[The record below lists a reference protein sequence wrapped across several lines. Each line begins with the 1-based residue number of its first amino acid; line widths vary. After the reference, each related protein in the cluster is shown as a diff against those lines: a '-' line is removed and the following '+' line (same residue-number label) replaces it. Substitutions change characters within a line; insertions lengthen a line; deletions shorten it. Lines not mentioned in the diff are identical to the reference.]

1 MRACWQR
8 SCLWAVALLV
18 LAGSCH
24 AQSVTPD
31 QEYQK
36 LIQVDQNIEPLGEH
50 PFGESISTYD
60 GSTSFNVTDV
70 TVRGNGPTITVG
82 RTLQFFEWAFNIDT
96 TAPTFPFDD
105 WDLDIPRIETLA
117 ATSLGWQTGV
127 GGTTPDVGTTNR
139 CSNFAPPP
147 GILSTQAEG
156 GWVADEWWYGYNLM
170 VPGEGKQQL
179 MPRYSANALTPTI
192 SGMSFN
198 IVTKNNW
205 MVTCGVTASDGGEGF
220 LAIAPDGTRYT
231 FAHLIYRPWY
241 EIVGAGGLLPP
252 DGTIIATTGNPLAQ
266 SAVSVKSALATK
278 GVTPMVAG
286 PGGLAILDREDAL
299 MYVTQIQD
307 RFGNTLTYNYDPT
320 TGYLSSITAN
330 DGREVDVTYA
340 SGSSVIQS
348 ITAKA
353 SNVPSRTWTY
363 TYGTGL
369 SSVQLP
375 DGSAWSYNLGVG
387 AYNLV
392 LPSNACS
399 LNQFPYSNTTPV
411 SGPGTNYGTVTAPSG
426 ITGTFSFVMKM
437 SGRSYTPQLCWG
449 QSGDTPPFEEA
460 MAIWPEWYVQPAI
473 TSEVIS
479 GAGMPTQT
487 WSYSYS
493 PANASWTTDACA
505 TSGTCPTT
513 VYTDVTDPNGNDTR
527 YTYSNRFDATEGL
540 LLRADTYSGA
550 YGGTLVKSEVSN
562 YASATAGP
570 WPSVYGADLAYRDNY
585 FQTEQLVPLNQRTIT
600 QDGQNYTWQ
609 AMAFNTYAQPTDVKR
624 YNDVAGQSGI
634 EETTTFLNDPNLW
647 VLGLTQSVV
656 NNTNGNETELTNTY
670 NSSDLLQSRS
680 HFGEFMMSYTY
691 NSVGQLASFTDG
703 DSNTT
708 NLSNYYR
715 GIPQEIDY
723 PDGGVETLTVD
734 DLSQITSITDQN
746 GNVTQYSYD
755 PIGRISQITYPT
767 NDTVSWFPKT
777 FTYSF
782 VSSAERGIA
791 AGHWDRTTTVGNA
804 VTTTYFDAD
813 LRPVLSDTS
822 INGTANSD
830 ITTATSYDYTGATTF
845 GSYPVS
851 GAPAV
856 TAVTTGTHNTYDPLE
871 RVTQTQEDSELGALT
886 TSTAYLAGAG
896 EQVTDPKGNVT
907 TTYYQVFDEPDYKDP
922 ILVNAPA
929 GVSQSIVRDIYSN
942 PTSITQSG
950 AYGSENDSI
959 TKTLLYD
966 GNHRLCRTTEPES
979 GSTVM
984 AYDGANNLAWSAQGQ
999 TITDGTCGQSDVAA
1013 AAQTVRTYDPMNRV
1027 LSITPPAGTQ
1037 DTNYSY
1043 DLVGN
1048 ILTLSTGVPQ
1058 LQSQQQFTYDTRNML
1073 TTEAL
1078 SVGGYAWALGYTYD
1092 GYGHLSAMGYP
1103 SYNGTSEGV
1112 AYNPDALGRDTQVG
1126 SYATGVTYFPNN
1138 QVAGFNY
1145 GSGASY
1151 AAQQNTRQLLSNF
1164 SDGVGGTA
1172 SINEGFA
1179 YDANGNI
1186 TNVNDQVNGQRTK
1199 AFTYDALNRLSNATA
1214 SNLYGTESYTYD
1226 ALNNLRSRLTGGN
1239 ALTLNYNA
1247 TNQLASV
1254 SQGASTTTT
1263 YGYDN
1268 QGNRNSLSSGGV
1280 TAAYTF
1286 DAENQLLQVSGVE
1299 SYAYDANGRRVMKT
1313 ATNGT
1318 PTAYYFYDHGGQLM
1332 YAFDPAT
1339 ASGTNYMYLGTKLI
1353 ARHAMQQVAIPAGVT
1368 VNPNPNNGNFT
1379 VSWNAVPDATSYTM
1393 QTTNGTGTTSVVYSG
1408 SATSTTQTVTTGG
1421 VQFYQLQACS
1431 SSGCSA
1437 EWPFSVSVW
1446 PAIPTI
1452 SVPSGTDNGGYTVS
1466 WTTPTGANTYD
1477 LQVSTDGGNTWT
1489 ALATGTASTSFPQPG
1504 NVSGSYI
1511 YRVQSHNRTVSG
1523 TAGWGTSSP
1532 VTVNTNYG
1540 VTPTPTPTLTV
1551 PATSYNGNATISWTA
1566 ATPITSY
1573 MLQQSSNGGSTWTTV
1588 YSGTGTSVALTGLA
1602 NGSYRYQLKACST
1615 VGGDQACTSFVTG
1628 GGMVVTLPPSPAPQ
1642 LNVQTTGDVNG
1653 NNTTGTYIVSWSG
1666 NNEATYYVVDMEV
1679 NNSGN
1684 WTQVQSG
1691 TGTAYDAVGQT
1702 DATYSYRVEAC
1713 NVAGCSGWS
1722 SPINTSVLQVPASP
1736 PSLSG
1741 GGTSTTGSYSLSWNT
1756 VATATYY
1763 VLQENANGAGW
1774 TMVQNNSTASW
1785 STSGRGTGTYQYLVY
1800 ACNTSGCSSTYSNV
1814 VTETVSLI
1822 PAAPTVTTKQTTNG
1836 DFIMAS
1842 VSWTAVPNA
1851 TSYVLQEITF
1861 TATVQ
1866 MYSGTG
1872 LGWSGGY
1879 AYGPLRVFQV
1889 KACNSSGCSA
1899 WTAQ

>member
-1 MRACWQR
+1 MIGCTAATAADDGGQGFI
-8 SCLWAVALLV
+8 ALAPDGTQYTFTHLV
-18 LAGSCH
+18 YRPMSTL
-24 AQSVTPD
+24 T
-31 QEYQK
+31 
-36 LIQVDQNIEPLGEH
+36 EPLE
-50 PFGESISTYD
+50 T
-60 GSTSFNVTDV
+60 TSDAVKAL
-70 TVRGNGPTITVG
+70 TV
-82 RTLQFFEWAFNIDT
+82 
-96 TAPTFPFDD
+96 
-105 WDLDIPRIETLA
+105 
-117 ATSLGWQTGV
+117 S
-127 GGTTPDVGTTNR
+127 GGARPLL
-139 CSNFAPPP
+139 APPSS
-147 GILSTQAEG
+147 GNLLERNDAFMYVTQVVDRFG
-156 GWVADEWWYGYNLM
+156 NSLTYTYNN
-170 VPGEGKQQL
+170 
-179 MPRYSANALTPTI
+179 ANGNLTSI
-192 SGMSFN
+192 
-198 IVTKNNW
+198 
-205 MVTCGVTASDGGEGF
+205 TASDG
-220 LAIAPDGTRYT
+220 R
-231 FAHLIYRPWY
+231 
-241 EIVGAGGLLPP
+241 
-252 DGTIIATTGNPLAQ
+252 
-266 SAVSVKSALATK
+266 SVT
-278 GVTPMVAG
+278 V
-286 PGGLAILDREDAL
+286 
-299 MYVTQIQD
+299 
-307 RFGNTLTYNYDPT
+307 NYDS
-320 TGYLSSITAN
+320 TGYMITSITAN
-330 DGREVDVTYA
+330 A
-340 SGSSVIQS
+340 SD
-348 ITAKA
+348 
-353 SNVPSRTWTY
+353 VPSRTWTY
-363 TYGTGL
+363 TYNTSNSALPTLTG
-369 SSVQLP
+369 VMLP
-375 DGSAWSYNLGVG
+375 DGSAWSY
-387 AYNLV
+387 
-392 LPSNACS
+392 
-399 LNQFPYSNTTPV
+399 SNTGALQTDTPQLTGDTADCTRNTIPTAIADPITV
-411 SGPGTNYGTVTAPSG
+411 TMTHPSGLTAAFNLSTMMHGRSYVATTCWGPESSVTAAGAPDVPYYNFPEYYFQPTITSKSFSGPGIPTETWTYTYSSPNQ
-426 ITGTFSFVMKM
+426 
-437 SGRSYTPQLCWG
+437 SY
-449 QSGDTPPFEEA
+449 
-460 MAIWPEWYVQPAI
+460 
-473 TSEVIS
+473 
-479 GAGMPTQT
+479 AG
-487 WSYSYS
+487 
-493 PANASWTTDACA
+493 DACYSA
-505 TSGTCPTT
+505 DTCPSTI
-513 VYTDVTDPNGNDTR
+513 YTDVLDPNGNDVH
-527 YTYSNRFDATEGL
+527 YIYSNRWGATEGQL
-540 LLRADTYSGA
+540 LSTTYYAGA
-550 YGGTLVKSEVSN
+550 AGGTVLRTETN
-562 YASATAGP
+562 TYANPTAGP
-570 WPSVYGADLAYRDNY
+570 WPSQYGVDLQDRNNIA
-585 FQTEQLVPLNQRTIT
+585 QTQELSPLQMRQTT
-600 QDGQNYTWQ
+600 EEGDTYTWQ
-609 AMAFNTYAQPTDVKR
+609 AMAYDGYANPTNVKR
-624 YNDVAGQSGI
+624 YNSISGQTGI

-723 PDGGVETLTVD
+723 PDGGEQTLTVD
-734 DLSQITSITDQN
+734 DLAQISSITDQN
-746 GNVTQYSYD
+746 GNTTQYTYD
-755 PIGRISQITYPT
+755 PIGRIHQIIYPT

-830 ITTATSYDYTGATTF
+830 ITTATGYDYTGATTF
-845 GSYPVS
+845 ASYPVS

-856 TAVTTGTHNTYDPLE
+856 TAVTTGTHNIYDPLE

-1013 AAQTVRTYDPMNRV
+1013 AAKTVRTYDPMNRV

-1247 TNQLASV
+1247 NNQLASV

-1353 ARHAMQQVAIPAGVT
+1353 ARHAMQQVAIPTGVT

-1466 WTTPTGANTYD
+1466 WTAPAGASTYD
-1477 LQVSTDGGNTWT
+1477 LQESVNGGAWT
-1489 ALATGTASTSFPQPG
+1489 ALATNTTALSFSQPG
-1504 NVSGSYI
+1504 NVSGTYT
-1511 YRVQSHNRTVSG
+1511 YRVEAFNRQVAG
-1523 TAGWGTSSP
+1523 TAGWATSP
-1532 VTVNTNYG
+1532 VVTVNTSYG
-1540 VTPTPTPTLTV
+1540 VVPTPTPTLTV
-1551 PATSYNGNATISWTA
+1551 PATSHNGNATISWTA
-1566 ATPITSY
+1566 AASVTGYT
-1573 MLQQSSNGGSTWTTV
+1573 LQQSSNGGSTWTTA
-1588 YSGTGTSVALTGLA
+1588 YSGTSTSIALTGLA
-1602 NGSYRYQLKACST
+1602 TGSYSYQLKACNT
-1615 VGGDQACTSFVTG
+1615 AGGGSACTSFVTG
-1628 GGMVVTLPPSPAPQ
+1628 GPMVVTLPPSPAPSAQ
-1642 LNVQTTGDVNG
+1642 VQTQNSTN
-1653 NNTTGTYIVSWSG
+1653 GTYIVSWLG
-1666 NNEATYYVVDMEV
+1666 NNEATSYTVDMEV

-1684 WTQVQSG
+1684 WTPVQSG

-1702 DATYSYRVEAC
+1702 DATYDYRVEAC
-1713 NVAGCSGWS
+1713 NVAGCSPWS
-1722 SPINTSVLQVPASP
+1722 NIVMTSVLLPPASP

-1741 GGTSTTGSYSLSWNT
+1741 GGTSTTGSYGLTWNAVANATSYELQQNLNGNVT
-1756 VATATYY
+1756 VEQNTAAT
-1763 VLQENANGAGW
+1763 
-1774 TMVQNNSTASW
+1774 SW
-1785 STSGRGTGTYQYLVY
+1785 SVSGQADGTYAYAVY
-1800 ACNTSGCSSTYSNV
+1800 ACNTSGCSSGSNL

-1822 PAAPTVTTKQTTNG
+1822 PVMPSAPFSITETGSSSKMTVHL
-1836 DFIMAS
+1836 
-1842 VSWTAVPNA
+1842 SWGAIANA
-1851 TSYVLQEITF
+1851 TSYTLQMMEPKGD
-1861 TATVQ
+1861 TAWMTQAGVSGTTWSDLIL
-1866 MYSGTG
+1866 YSGEVEFR
-1872 LGWSGGY
+1872 L
-1879 AYGPLRVFQV
+1879 Q
-1889 KACNSSGCSA
+1889 ACNSLGCSA
-1899 WTAQ
+1899 WSSPQDVELAN